1 MKKDLCL
8 RFKEEA
14 PNSIEGWEKY
24 SLPIGNGRFGASV
37 FGGALLERVQIT
49 TNEFANTYRQG
60 GVSSFME
67 IHLAFESQEISDYE
81 RGLRLQD
88 GVCYSQYISKKSG
101 PVVRECFYSY
111 PDKAF
116 VYHIRSSK
124 PISFK
129 AELTIPYLG
138 DRSVEEGGRT
148 GEMIS
153 DENGLLA
160 RGTLPSRSLIYEA
173 RLSGAGDGLLEGK
186 SNCLEFKDVKEATL
200 IFVGGTSYQLCSKTF
215 FTHKAEGEDPHQEV
229 LSALLNAKRKSYE
242 ELYENHKNDYESL
255 MDRVDFSLSEK
266 MDSRDVPSLLSCY
279 RKGEDVPYLEELY
292 FFFGRHLLISSSR
305 KGGLPSSLQ
314 GVWSAHDKSPWGS
327 GFWHNI
333 NVQMNYWPAFIT
345 NLAETFEPY
354 KDFFKA
360 YLPKAMENAKEWVAD
375 VLGKE
380 SSDCGWTIGTGAFAY
395 EIEGLNPNTH
405 SGPGTGGMT
414 AQLFVD
420 AYDYTQE
427 ETLLKEYAFLAS
439 HGTAKFFLKCVKKY
453 GDAYLCSFSASP
465 EQILS
470 GHWENGQAKQQYYH
484 TVGCAFDEQWLEENA
499 RNDLRFAKIL
509 GVSDETTKEEGREAS
524 HYSPVEIGYSG
535 QIKEYG
541 EEHFYGE
548 IGEYGHRHLSQL
560 VGLMPGNLISHN
572 TPAWLDAAKL
582 TLQYRGDFSTGW
594 ALAHRLCSYARVGE
608 GDHAYLLLK
617 NLLRFKT
624 HPNLWDVHPP
634 FQIDGNF
641 GALAGMAEMLL
652 QSHEGY
658 LSILPAIPSSWQDI
672 NVKGLKGR
680 GNFEVSFAYKDGRLM
695 DLRICSL
702 SGKELVV
709 FYRGIGA
716 GTKVYDGRGLVPF
729 KRSGGFLTL
738 KTEVGKTYSFIGFE
752 EVKEAKIPTDF
763 KAEYQEEGV
772 LLSWKEEAPAV
783 LFRADGSDAHYKEI
797 ARMEK
802 ENRYVDRT
810 YSLSSKGR
818 ATYKLVLASKGA
830 CETDKGALAVIH
842 PASELEV
849 DRYRL
854 KLKVNNLVSEKIGWD
869 F

>member
-1 MKKDLCL
+1 MKKDLRI

-24 SLPIGNGRFGASV
+24 SLPIGNGRFGASL
-37 FGGALLERVQIT
+37 FGGTSLERIQIT
-49 TNEFANTYRQG
+49 TNEFANAYRQG
-60 GVSSFME
+60 GVSNFME
-67 IHLAFESQEISDYE
+67 IHLSFKPQEISGYE

-88 GVCYSQYISKKSG
+88 GVCYSQFASSESG
-101 PVVRECFYSY
+101 SIVRECFYSY
-111 PDKAF
+111 PDKALI
-116 VYHIRSSK
+116 YHIRSSK

-129 AELTIPYLG
+129 AELVIPYLG
-138 DRSVEEGGRT
+138 ERSIEEGGRT
-148 GEMIS
+148 GEITF

-160 RGTLPSRSLIYEA
+160 RGSLPSRSLIYEA
-173 RLSGAGDGLLEGK
+173 RLNGKSDGLVEAKEGH
-186 SNCLEFKDVKEATL
+186 LEFRNAKEATL
-200 IFVGGTSYQLCSKTF
+200 MFVAGTSYTLCSKTF
-215 FTHKAEGEDPHQEV
+215 FTHLAEGEDPHQEV
-229 LSALLNAKRKSYE
+229 LSTLLDVQAKSYE
-242 ELYENHKNDYESL
+242 ELYENHKKDYKSL
-255 MDRVDFSLSEK
+255 MDRVEFSLSNEV
-266 MDSRDVPSLLSCY
+266 DSRDTPSLLNAY
-279 RKGEDVPYLEELY
+279 RKGESVPYLEELY

-305 KGGLPSSLQ
+305 KGGLPASLQ

-360 YLPKAMENAKEWVAD
+360 YLPKAMENAKEWVTK

-380 SSDCGWTIGTGAFAY
+380 ASDCGWTIGTGAFAY

-414 AQLFVD
+414 TQLFVD
-420 AYDYTQE
+420 AYDYTQDE
-427 ETLLKEYAFLAS
+427 ALLKDYAFPSS
-439 HGTAKFFLKCVKKY
+439 HGTAKFFLQCVKKY
-453 GDAYLCSFSASP
+453 DDAYLCSFSASP

-484 TVGCAFDEQWLEENA
+484 TVGCAFDEQWFEENA
-499 RNDLRFAKIL
+499 INDLRFAKIL
-509 GVSDETTKEEGREAS
+509 GISDEITKEEEREVS
-524 HYSPVEIGYSG
+524 HYYPIQIGYSG

-548 IGEYGHRHLSQL
+548 IGEYGHRHLSEL
-560 VGLMPGNLISHN
+560 VGLMPGDLISHK

-582 TLQYRGDFSTGW
+582 TLKYRGDFSTGW

-608 GDHAYLLLK
+608 GEHAYLLLK

-652 QSHEGY
+652 ESHEGY
-658 LSILPAIPSSWQDI
+658 LSILPAIPSSWKNIEVQ
-672 NVKGLKGR
+672 GLRAR
-680 GNFEVSFAYKDGRLM
+680 GNFEVSLTYNKERLT
-695 DLRICSL
+695 DLHIRSG
-702 SGKELVV
+702 SGKELTLYYPGVNKTTQV
-709 FYRGIGA
+709 HDE
-716 GTKVYDGRGLVPF
+716 KGLVPF
-729 KRSGGFLTL
+729 KRDGHFLTL
-738 KTEVGKTYSFIGFE
+738 KTEAGKTYSFSSFEKVKKGNIPSGFQ
-752 EVKEAKIPTDF
+752 AT
-763 KAEYQEEGV
+763 YQKEGV
-772 LLSWKEEAPAV
+772 LLSWKEKEPV
-783 LFRADGSDAHYKEI
+783 LLLRADESEPHYKEV
-797 ARMEK
+797 ARLDK
-802 ENRYVDRT
+802 ENEYVDRT
-810 YSLSSKGR
+810 YSLSHRGR
-818 ATYKLVLASKGA
+818 ATYKLVFASEDANEK
-830 CETDKGALAVIH
+830 EKGALALIH